1 MSGRRRLLTIGLAL
15 LLSLA
20 PAQAKRKKPVWPGP
34 YRAEVM
40 AISDSDT
47 IRVVASVWPNVQV
60 PALIRLAGVDTPEK
74 FRPHCAAEKE
84 RALKATEFVRGLI
97 APGDT
102 VWLRNVRLGKYAGRV
117 LARVMFQQADGSRAD
132 LSKVLLDAGFARPY
146 DGGRKADWCAILK
159 DEQHAGQQ
167 EEAE

>member
-1 MSGRRRLLTIGLAL
+1 MSGMRMLPMIGLAL
-15 LLSLA
+15 LLALA

-34 YRAEVM
+34 YQAEVLTV
-40 AISDSDT
+40 IDSDT

-74 FRPHCAAEKE
+74 FRPHCAAEKA
-84 RALKATEFVRGLI
+84 RALAATEFVRSLL

-102 VWLRNVRLGKYAGRV
+102 VWLRKVRLGKYAGRV
-117 LARVMFQQADGSRAD
+117 LARVEFQQADGSRAD
-132 LSKVLLDAGFARPY
+132 LSTVLLKAGWARPY

-159 DEQHAGQQ
+159 EQQAEQ
-167 EEAE
+167 EKAE

>member
-1 MSGRRRLLTIGLAL
+1 MSGMRMLLMIGLAL
-15 LLSLA
+15 LLALA
-20 PAQAKRKKPVWPGP
+20 PAEARRKKPVWPGP

-40 AISDSDT
+40 AIIDSDT

-74 FRPHCAAEKE
+74 FRPHCAAEKA
-84 RALKATEFVRGLI
+84 RALAATEFVRGLI

-117 LARVMFQQADGSRAD
+117 LARVEFQQADGSRAD
-132 LSKVLLDAGFARPY
+132 LSEVLLKAGWARPY
-146 DGGRKADWCAILK
+146 FGGHKENWCAILK
-159 DEQHAGQQ
+159 G
-167 EEAE
+167 EEKAE

>member
-1 MSGRRRLLTIGLAL
+1 MSGMRMLLMIGLAL
-15 LLSLA
+15 LLALA
-20 PAQAKRKKPVWPGP
+20 PAQARRKKPVWPGP

-40 AISDSDT
+40 AVIDSDT

-74 FRPHCAAEKE
+74 FRPHCPEEKE
-84 RALKATEFVRGLI
+84 RALKATAFVRGLI

-117 LARVMFQQADGSRAD
+117 LARVEFQQADGSRAD
-132 LSKVLLDAGFARPY
+132 LSTVLLKAGWARPY
-146 DGGRKADWCAILK
+146 FGGRRESWCAILRPDK
-159 DEQHAGQQ
+159 QQ
-167 EEAE
+167 EKAE